1 MDIERYTAWRIGCE
15 QRLLATAG
23 THVVTAALDRDPRLL
38 VPYAARYPDVVCLT
52 RRGAVS
58 LLRTHPEPSDDVQR
72 LLRRVPTTNA
82 LEADDLPGLCDC
94 PVYRY
99 SPEPWFFVD
108 GGSFTPVA
116 AAGVRLLQA
125 SDAPAMAEFH
135 QAIDPKQRWYVEL
148 DHSGVC
154 GRFEGQRLVAVAGHF
169 VFYELG
175 VAAAGVLTHP
185 EHRRRGLGTSVVS
198 AAVQWAL
205 DRKLVV
211 EWCTNERNLGS
222 LGIVR
227 RLGFRRDSVD
237 TEFRIGADRPL
248 P

>member
-1 MDIERYTAWRIGCE
+1 MDVERYTAWRIGCDD
-15 QRLLATAG
+15 RLLTTVG
-23 THVVTAALDRDPRLL
+23 THVVTAALDRDPRML
-38 VPYAARYPDVVCLT
+38 VPYAAKYRDVVCLT
-52 RRGAVS
+52 RRGAAS
-58 LLRTHPEPSDDVQR
+58 LLRTHPDPTEDVQR
-72 LLRRVPTTNA
+72 LLRRVPTA
-82 LEADDLPGLCDC
+82 SPLEADDLPGLSEC

-99 SPEPWFFVD
+99 SSEPWFFVD
-108 GGSFTPVA
+108 ADSFTPVVGE
-116 AAGVRLLQA
+116 GVRLLQA
-125 SDAPAMAEFH
+125 GDAPAMAELH
-135 QAIDPKQRWYVEL
+135 EAIDPKQRWYVEL
-148 DHSGVC
+148 DHAGVW
-154 GRFEGQRLVAVAGHF
+154 GRFEGPRLVAVAGHF
-169 VFYELG
+169 VFEQFG

-205 DRKLVV
+205 DRKLMV

-227 RLGFRRDSVD
+227 RLGFRRDCVD